1 MDFLGHI
8 DVGHSGDGGDG
19 DDDAE
24 GVDAEGVDDGGGAV
38 VGDAAEVHVVRDVG
52 LQSLRMDFQ
61 DQRH

>member
-24 GVDAEGVDDGGGAV
+24 GVDDGGGAV
-38 VGDAAEVHVVRDVG
+38 VGDAAEAHVVRDVG